1 MMTKTGVRRA
11 VTLVILVFVGF
22 FSWAGGGGE
31 TATGEKVVRFGAPL
45 SITGAW
51 TRQGETVKYGYEV
64 WKDIANEK
72 GGINIDGEM
81 YQIEIVY
88 YDDKSDTNTAVK
100 LTEKLIT
107 EDEIDFILAPYGSGP
122 TFAASTV
129 SEKYRRPMIAGQ
141 SSSFSSF
148 DRGYR
153 YIFGIMVDTR
163 YYQKPCFELAASL
176 GAKTVAIAYE
186 NMIWGIDTSKA
197 CIDHANNNNL
207 EVVFYDKF
215 DSKAMDLSSILL
227 KINNVKPD
235 FLAVNSYLQQGALLA
250 RQMKD
255 LGINIPLVSFG
266 YGPQEDVWRENTQDA
281 GRYMISDTQFDAT
294 NTTLKGRIIGTPADF
309 AKRFSEKYGYIPGH
323 GEANAAGCG
332 VAFQLAMENAGS
344 LDVEAVVDALHD
356 LDEMSFVGRLAFD
369 YNGSR
374 MYGPQYAIQI
384 QDDDYSKKPIIV
396 YPPEA
401 AKAEVIYP
409 APKWDER

>member
-1 MMTKTGVRRA
+1 MVRKKGLLWVVYLIA
-11 VTLVILVFVGF
+11 LMFLGPL
-22 FSWAGGGGE
+22 SWAGGTSE
-31 TATGEKVVRFGAPL
+31 EAKAEKVVRFGAPL

-51 TRQGETVKYGYEV
+51 ARQGETVKYGYETWREV
-64 WKDIANEK
+64 ANEK
-72 GGINIDGEM
+72 GGININGD
-81 YQIEIVY
+81 YYRIEIVY

-107 EDEIDFILAPYGSGP
+107 DDGIDFLLAPYGSGP
-122 TFAASTV
+122 TFAASII
-129 SEKYRRPMIAGQ
+129 SEKYKRPMIAGQ

-163 YYQKPCFELAASL
+163 YYQTPCFELAASL

-197 CIDHANNNNL
+197 CIDHAVNNEL

-255 LGINIPLVSFG
+255 LGIDIPLVSFG
-266 YGPQEDVWRENTQDA
+266 YGPQEDVWRENTLDA

-309 AKRFSEKYGYIPGH
+309 AKKFSEKYGYIPGH

-332 VAFQLAMENAGS
+332 VAFQLAIENAGS
-344 LDVEAVVDALHD
+344 LDVEKVVEALHN

-384 QDDDYSKKPIIV
+384 QDDDYSKKPVII
-396 YPPEA
+396 YPPES

-409 APKWDER
+409 TPKWKDR